1 MQTIA
6 KTNVRMPTYA
16 LPLIVNGDNTGIN
29 DEDMKNILD
38 FLDSMQKIA
47 DGLHC
52 FYDIFE
58 VGDTEYFSNHPEF
71 GLPCNVCDYVV
82 VFMIPD

>member
-1 MQTIA
+1 MEVIA

-29 DEDMKNILD
+29 DEDMANILT
-38 FLDSMQKIA
+38 FLDGMQKIA
-47 DGLHC
+47 DRLNC

-58 VGDTEYFSNHPEF
+58 VDNTEYFSKYPEF
-71 GLPCNVCDYVV
+71 GLACNVCDYVV
-82 VFMIPD
+82 LFMRP